1 MQSHN
6 SYRFIV
12 LASTL
17 LILQALFFQSF
28 IFQITK
34 VEGVLLKL
42 DFKKNKRVCFQE
54 HLYESTPVKIILKF
68 PTDAPKSSPTDVQQ
82 GGDIRDVQ
90 IRLFGTDP
98 EKNVYLDA
106 HYFLQSLPTIIQN
119 EKAFKIISHSFKSSS
134 SLFGNYKICIEQ
146 VSNLKDVEADVHIDV
161 GKSAEVEFEELES
174 VKHVKKIETLLKN
187 LGNQINTITTEQKY
201 FKHREER
208 FRETTDSTYERL
220 WIVAVLQFI
229 ILVMSAWWQL
239 SSLKTFFKK
248 QKLI

>member
-174 VKHVKKIETLLKN
+174 VKHVKSMLNIHDLTLFSKPDTFWTHAL
-187 LGNQINTITTEQKY
+187 
-201 FKHREER
+201 
-208 FRETTDSTYERL
+208 ST
-220 WIVAVLQFI
+220 
-229 ILVMSAWWQL
+229 
-239 SSLKTFFKK
+239 
-248 QKLI
+248 

>member
-1 MQSHN
+1 MQALH
-6 SYRFIV
+6 SYRFLI

-17 LILQALFFQSF
+17 LILQALC
-28 IFQITK
+28 FQICN

-42 DFKKNKRVCFQE
+42 DSKKNKRVCFQE
-54 HLYESTPVKIILKF
+54 HLYESTPVKITLKF
-68 PTDAPKSSPTDVQQ
+68 PTKSPTDVN

-98 EKNVYLDA
+98 EKNEYLDA
-106 HYFLQSLPTIIQN
+106 HYFLQSLPTIVQDN
-119 EKAFKIISHSFKSSS
+119 QAFKIISHHFKSSS
-134 SLFGNYKICIEQ
+134 TLYGNYKICIEQ
-146 VSNLKDVEADVHIDV
+146 ESKLKEVELDLHIDV

-187 LGNQINTITTEQKY
+187 LGNQITTITSEQIY

-220 WIVAVLQFI
+220 WIVAVLQVM

-239 SSLKTFFKK
+239 SSLKTFFRK